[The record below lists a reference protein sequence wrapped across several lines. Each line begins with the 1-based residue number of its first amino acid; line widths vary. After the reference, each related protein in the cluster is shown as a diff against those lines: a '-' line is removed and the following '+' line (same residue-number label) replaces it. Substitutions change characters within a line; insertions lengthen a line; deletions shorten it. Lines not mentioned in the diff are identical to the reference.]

1 MSQLG
6 IAGYS
11 SHLHL
16 HLGMPSTTKNTF
28 FLGKYSQIW
37 VGGVADSQTGRKKT
51 KPPQKSPLLT
61 RISPLVFPNLTK
73 TPGWVHRFGKT
84 FQKKNSFIFGG
95 LP

>member
-37 VGGVADSQTGRKKT
+37 VGGVADSQTGPKKT
-51 KPPQKSPLLT
+51 NHPENHYFLPEIHLSCSQISQKPWGVLKDLGKSP
-61 RISPLVFPNLTK
+61 PLQEK
-73 TPGWVHRFGKT
+73 RFFCG
-84 FQKKNSFIFGG
+84 
-95 LP
+95 P